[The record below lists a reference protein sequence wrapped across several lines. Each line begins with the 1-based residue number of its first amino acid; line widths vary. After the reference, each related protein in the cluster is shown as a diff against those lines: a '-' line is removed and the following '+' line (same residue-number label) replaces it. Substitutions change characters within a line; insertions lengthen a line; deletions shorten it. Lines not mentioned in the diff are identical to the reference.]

1 MRASDD
7 EHGVKKL
14 RTARSAINVRPLFYV
29 TLGDSEEII
38 NNDFIQ
44 LEAEWQNDINYI
56 SRKSNKF
63 GIIFA

>member
-38 NNDFIQ
+38 NNNFIQ
-44 LEAEWQNDINYI
+44 LEAE
-56 SRKSNKF
+56 
-63 GIIFA
+63 